1 MTKDFD
7 RTSLMG
13 RSISNIYS
21 IFSTGYFSSS
31 SENVLMQDAISDSS
45 FLCLILGISCLYFL
59 ALSRL
64 IANEKRQIKNKFQAI
79 VESVSKLNEHINI
92 LDQMIG
98 VMKDTNKREVLFM
111 KPRVRLRERYR
122 SSWHPERRYS
132 STWRLKSL
140 GENCG
145 LNCGAECVL

>member
-122 SSWHPERRYS
+122 SS
-132 STWRLKSL
+132 
-140 GENCG
+140 
-145 LNCGAECVL
+145 